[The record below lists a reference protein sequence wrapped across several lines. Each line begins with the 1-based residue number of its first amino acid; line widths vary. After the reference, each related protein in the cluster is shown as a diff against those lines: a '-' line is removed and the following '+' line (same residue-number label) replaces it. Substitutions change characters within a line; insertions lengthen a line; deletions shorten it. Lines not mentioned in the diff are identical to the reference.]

1 MAAKKIQPGNISP
14 NSPGGNIVA
23 QLNKISSPS
32 SSYKKFLSW
41 AEVQGGYL
49 RFNLDSK
56 LTSFHDLYRVCSPL
70 SSYDRLPEGV
80 EFPEWFRHLSPA
92 SMAFLEEIQDRIL
105 DPAFYSSDYM
115 GPNALTKED
124 QEFGLPLL
132 IYRAGRASDIT
143 DHVLGLETLKAKSHR
158 KMGGGHYHLGIAH
171 SPNKLEPIIKTASR
185 EVFAYVPEVDW
196 FKPELQG
203 LKFSDII
210 KIFPP
215 YEENMFKLIVGR
227 ACVGRSGA
235 IHPGTHDVITH
246 GFRKAG
252 IVVGEP
258 KVGKSKTLDGIKEA
272 LMFLGYDVVAMG
284 DFGTRFNQGGIIAS
298 HLAYNDDLT
307 IDSLEKMLTAHSF
320 KSVVTGGTER
330 VENKGVDA
338 VEVVSNTVILANCN
352 ELKPEITYSLD
363 SGAINRLGLISTYR
377 IFEMEELSET
387 EGHDIHP
394 CSHMKYLME
403 KYDTDM
409 LSLYLRAV
417 RDCTDF
423 FLDKISNGK
432 DVDSYSESLLPYLII
447 QNHKNALENFIKFS
461 FVCYAIRD
469 MKGQGNY
476 LPEITIGSLGKVME
490 STRFIM
496 IDMRANNLRKN
507 MKADW
512 ESHKRDLG
520 HPYWAQ
526 RKLLIS
532 SVDKAYEAYN
542 SSVAEKDLGVTLE
555 NMFQVLR
562 LRDGFTMAK
571 RQSHITRVWETTRSE
586 KNRIYATAQRL
597 MSTMTPEEISI
608 ITDPKSR
615 ASTEWI
621 YGSDYDPQKM

>member
-1 MAAKKIQPGNISP
+1 MAAKKVQANKIDP
-14 NSPGGNIVA
+14 NSPGGDIVA

-32 SSYKKFLSW
+32 SSYKRFLSW
-41 AEVQGGYL
+41 AESMGGYL

-56 LTSFHDLYRVCSPL
+56 LTSFHDLYRVCSPT
-70 SSYDRLPEGV
+70 SYERLPEGV
-80 EFPEWFRHLSPA
+80 NFPVWFSHLSPA
-92 SMAFLEEIQDRIL
+92 GMAFLEELQDKVL
-105 DPAFYSSDYM
+105 DPATYSNEFLGSD
-115 GPNALTKED
+115 ALTKDD

-158 KMGGGHYHLGIAH
+158 KTGGGRYHLGIAH
-171 SPNKLEPIIKTASR
+171 SPNKLQPIIKTACR
-185 EVFAYVPEVDW
+185 EVFAYVPEIDW
-196 FKPELQG
+196 FKPELRD

-215 YEENMFKLIVGR
+215 YEEKMFKLIVGR

-235 IHPGTHDVITH
+235 VHPGTHDVITH

-298 HLAYNDDLT
+298 HMAYNDDLT

-377 IFEMEELSET
+377 IFEMEELSEI

-394 CSHMKYLME
+394 CSHMKYLMK

-423 FLDKISNGK
+423 FLDKISNGR

-597 MSTMTPEEISI
+597 MSTMTPEEIAI

-621 YGSDYDPQKM
+621 YGPDYDPQKM